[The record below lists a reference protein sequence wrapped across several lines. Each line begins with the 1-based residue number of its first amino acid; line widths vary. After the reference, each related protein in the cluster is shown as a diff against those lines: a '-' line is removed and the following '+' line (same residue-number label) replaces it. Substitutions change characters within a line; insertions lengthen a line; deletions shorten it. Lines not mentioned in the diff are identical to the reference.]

1 MKRNGLILLSFF
13 LLATFTNWALI
24 GHATAQT
31 APSLVITE
39 IGQMETAGWAAN
51 VQVQDD
57 IVYVSASEEGLYV
70 INISDP
76 RNPVELGRY
85 NESIDHIHDIH
96 VVENLAYLG
105 DYTEGF
111 KILDVSDPENLT
123 LLGTF
128 NDGGEVGAFEICD
141 SLAFLA
147 DFQDGLEIVNIT
159 DPAHPEEL
167 VQYDTGL
174 SYVFNVEV
182 IDDYAYV
189 SDFISASQKALI
201 ILSIANLSNI
211 EEVARYTVDGEV
223 FFIEFVDDVA
233 YMMCSYGGVQ
243 VFNISN
249 PEAPTEMGSF
259 YDGGNAVDSDF
270 YGDYLAIADRD
281 DGLEVL
287 AVGNPASI
295 VKIGNYFDGGSAT
308 NIKVVNDLVF
318 VADGEDGLEILQI
331 EVVQGSFDPFFIG
344 LVIVSAGLAVLVIIL
359 LMRYRRR

>member
-1 MKRNGLILLSFF
+1 MKKIGPILLSFF
-13 LLATFTNWALI
+13 LLATITNWTLI
-24 GHATAQT
+24 GHATTQT

-57 IVYVSASEEGLYV
+57 IAYVSASEEGLYV

-76 RNPVELGRY
+76 RNPAELGRY

-111 KILDVSDPENLT
+111 KILDVSDPENMT

-128 NDGGEVGAFEICD
+128 DDGGEVGAFEVRD
-141 SLAFLA
+141 TLAFLA

-167 VQYDTGL
+167 AQYDTGL

-201 ILSIANLSNI
+201 ILSISNLSNI
-211 EEVARYTVDGEV
+211 VEVGRYTIDGEI
-223 FFIEFVDDVA
+223 FSIEFVGDVA
-233 YMMCSYGGVQ
+233 HMMCSYGGVQ

-249 PEAPTEMGSF
+249 PESLIEMGSF

-281 DGLEVL
+281 DGLEIL

-295 VKIGNYFDGGSAT
+295 VKVGNYFDGGSAT
-308 NIKVVNDLVF
+308 NIEVVNDLVF
-318 VADGEDGLEILQI
+318 VADGEDGLEVLQI
-331 EVVQGSFDPFFIG
+331 EIVEGSSDTFFIA
-344 LVIVSAGLAVLVIIL
+344 LVIASAGLAIFAIIL
-359 LMRYRRR
+359 LVRYRKR